1 MKPKNSMD
9 SNKLIEPFIYRKY
22 VPMSPPDAK
31 RVLFA
36 SAPTQYAVYCDF
48 PPPRWYIDAL
58 SIQLICSS
66 EMMAKNMTRMQPNAI

>member
-36 SAPTQYAVYCDF
+36 SAPTQYVILRL
-48 PPPRWYIDAL
+48 PPLGGI
-58 SIQLICSS
+58 
-66 EMMAKNMTRMQPNAI
+66 